1 MHVVVLGAG
10 LAGLATAHELARAGV
25 RTTVLERNFHVG
37 GLAHSWRVGPFTLD
51 TGPHRFH
58 TRDEEL
64 VRHLYDVLDGDVV
77 QRERKSRIYL
87 EGKFFD
93 YPLRLT
99 NVLKGLPPG
108 LLARA
113 LWDYL
118 AIRVRQV
125 AWPIP
130 DDHFEN
136 WVLKRFGRTLYDL
149 FFGTYT
155 SKAWGMPCT
164 EISADWAAQRISQ
177 ANLWDAIVKTINP
190 PREGEVRSL
199 VTEFH
204 YPGHGGVGRI
214 SEQYAE
220 KARAAGADIL
230 LGSPLE
236 TIELDGLRARAVTF
250 RTGGRPAGL
259 AGERGARPGEGEL
272 ERRECD
278 AIVNTIPLPVAA
290 RALRPEVGA
299 DVRAAIE
306 GLRYIAIVFV
316 YLEVARP
323 SVVPDHWVY
332 LPSKDLTIHRLS
344 EFKNFSDDAAP
355 GDRTAVCCEITCRPG
370 DHHYRLPLEDAAAIA
385 EADLVRIGLLRPG
398 ESKPLDIVRLP
409 HAYPVYDLEYAGRLE
424 TLRGAVSRV
433 ENLHTTGRQGLFRYN
448 NMDHSIDMGRRV
460 ARTLVE
466 GVDGRADQVAATREY
481 FG

>member
-10 LAGLATAHELARAGV
+10 LAGLATAYELARAGV
-25 RTTVLERNFHVG
+25 RTTVLEKEDHAG
-37 GLAHSWRVGPFTLD
+37 GLATSWQVGPYTLD

-64 VRHLYDVLDGDVV
+64 VDYFYELLDGDVV
-77 QRERKSRIYL
+77 RRERKSRIYL

-99 NVLKGLPPG
+99 NVLKGLPFT
-108 LLARA
+108 LLVRA
-113 LWDYL
+113 MADYVG
-118 AIRVRQV
+118 IRLKQIVR
-125 AWPIP
+125 PIP
-130 DDHFEN
+130 DDNFEN

-204 YPGHGGVGRI
+204 YPGRGGVGRI
-214 SEQYAE
+214 SEKYAE
-220 KARAAGADIL
+220 KATAAGAEIL
-230 LGSPLE
+230 LSSPLE
-236 TIELDGLRARAVTF
+236 TIELDGLRVKAVTY
-250 RTGGRPAGL
+250 RHGGSATRM
-259 AGERGARPGEGEL
+259 AGERGADHGGGEL
-272 ERRECD
+272 RRLECD
-278 AIVNTIPLPVAA
+278 AVVNTVPLPIAA
-290 RALRPEVGA
+290 RALRPHVGD
-299 DVRAAIE
+299 DVHAAIQ

-316 YLEVARP
+316 YLEVRRP

-332 LPSKDLTIHRLS
+332 LPSKDLTVHRIS
-344 EFKNFSDDAAP
+344 EFKNFCDSAAP
-355 GDRTAVCCEITCRPG
+355 GESTAVCCEITCHPG
-370 DHHYRLPLEDAAAIA
+370 SKHFRMSLEEGAAIA
-385 EADLVRIGLLRPG
+385 EADLVRIGLLKPG
-398 ESKPLDIVRLP
+398 EAKPLDIVRLP

-424 TLRGAVSRV
+424 TLRGALAGI

-448 NMDHSIDMGRRV
+448 NMDHSIDMGRRI
-460 ARTLVE
+460 ASTLSK
-466 GVDGRADQVAATREY
+466 GVDGRADQVAATQEY